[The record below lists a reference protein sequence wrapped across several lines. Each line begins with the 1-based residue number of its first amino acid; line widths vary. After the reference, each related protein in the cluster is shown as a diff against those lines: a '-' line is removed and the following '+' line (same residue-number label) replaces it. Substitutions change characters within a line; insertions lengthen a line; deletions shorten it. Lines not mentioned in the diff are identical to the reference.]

1 MNIVK
6 IIKSDNEIKLS
17 LYDDN
22 LNLLESESSADIST
36 VHFSLHTLPRRHK
49 IKKAL
54 LVVHDKNKNSFN
66 MIIAEDENSFFIG
79 ENLHDRPKQV

>member
-17 LYDDN
+17 LYDDDS
-22 LNLLESESSADIST
+22 LNLLESESFADTST
-36 VHFSLHTLPRRHK
+36 INFYLQTLPRRHK

-54 LVVHDKNKNSFN
+54 LIVHDKNKNSVN
-66 MIIAEDENSFFIG
+66 MIIAEDENSFFIE
-79 ENLHDRPKQV
+79 EN

>member
-6 IIKSDNEIKLS
+6 IIKSDNEIKLN

-22 LNLLESESSADIST
+22 LNLIESESFVDTST
-36 VHFSLHTLPRRHK
+36 INFYLQTLPRRHK

-54 LVVHDKNKNSFN
+54 LIVHDKNKNSVN
-66 MIIAEDENSFFIG
+66 MIIAEDENSFFIE
-79 ENLHDRPKQV
+79 EN

>member
-17 LYDDN
+17 LCDDN
-22 LNLLESESSADIST
+22 LNLLESESFADTST
-36 VHFSLHTLPRRHK
+36 MNFYLQTLPRRHK

-54 LVVHDKNKNSFN
+54 LVVHDMIKNSVN
-66 MIIAEDENSFFIG
+66 MIIAEDENSFFIE
-79 ENLHDRPKQV
+79 EN

>member
-6 IIKSDNEIKLS
+6 IIKSDNEIKLR

-22 LNLLESESSADIST
+22 LNLLESESFADTST
-36 VHFSLHTLPRRHK
+36 MNFYLQTLPRRHK

-54 LVVHDKNKNSFN
+54 LVVHYKNKNSVN

>member
-6 IIKSDNEIKLS
+6 IIKSDNEIKLN

-22 LNLLESESSADIST
+22 LNLIESESFVDTST
-36 VHFSLHTLPRRHK
+36 INFYLQTLPRRHK

-54 LVVHDKNKNSFN
+54 LIVHDENKNSVN
-66 MIIAEDENSFFIG
+66 MIIAEDENSFFIE
-79 ENLHDRPKQV
+79 EN

>member
-22 LNLLESESSADIST
+22 LNLLESESFADIST
-36 VHFSLHTLPRRHK
+36 VNFYLQTLPRRHK

-54 LVVHDKNKNSFN
+54 LVVHDKNKNSVN

>member
-17 LYDDN
+17 LYDDDT
-22 LNLLESESSADIST
+22 LNLLESESFADTST
-36 VHFSLHTLPRRHK
+36 INFYLQTLPRRHK

-54 LVVHDKNKNSFN
+54 LIVHDKNKNSVN
-66 MIIAEDENSFFIG
+66 MIIAEDENSFFIE
-79 ENLHDRPKQV
+79 EN